1 MGFIETDFNPM
12 LAVIAERLD
21 TRQTVAQWQLKN
33 SQNFKAACTSATR
46 WFQWFCNIRPIALPT
61 SPFPSGCKSM
71 SGKSNGAKAD
81 PFHYWENQEPNAIG
95 ATQPEFLKV
104 LSGPTYIHLHDKDRS
119 RCRAATTLLHGNEPS
134 SLHAVWETLRR
145 GTQPVVDLHY
155 LIPSVDATK
164 QARGF
169 IYRMLP
175 HHKDLNRCF
184 KLPYGDTEQD
194 LLAQAIMQKLEKY
207 KPECVLDIH
216 SASGSSPSF
225 GVTTFMDDK
234 HDALVSLSTHRMIVT
249 DISLGALMEISDA
262 MMPTATIECGGSQDA
277 ESNLMAVDS
286 LIKYL
291 TYEDVLSNKH
301 TDMSLEF
308 FHNPMRLELLESSD
322 IAYGDHSQMESGVT
336 RLPDI
341 ENHNFGNVDSGHRLG
356 FIAGILSEHLKV
368 SDPNGN
374 EAIEDY
380 FELKEGVL
388 FPKRRLKF
396 FMVTT
401 NPEIARKDCLLY
413 LVLAD

>member
-1 MGFIETDFNPM
+1 MSEQIE
-12 LAVIAERLD
+12 
-21 TRQTVAQWQLKN
+21 
-33 SQNFKAACTSATR
+33 
-46 WFQWFCNIRPIALPT
+46 
-61 SPFPSGCKSM
+61 
-71 SGKSNGAKAD
+71 GAKSD
-81 PFHYWENQEPNAIG
+81 PFHYWENPEPNAIG
-95 ATQPEFLKV
+95 STPLEFLKA
-104 LSGPTYIHLHDKDRS
+104 LSGPTHIHLQGKDRS

-134 SLHAVWETLRR
+134 GLHAVWETLRR
-145 GTQPVVDLHY
+145 GIQPVVDMHY
-155 LIPSVDATK
+155 LIPSVDAAK
-164 QARGF
+164 QAPGF

-194 LLAQAIMQKLEKY
+194 LLAQAIMQKLEKF

-216 SASGSSPSF
+216 NTSGSSPSF

-234 HDALVSLSTHRMIVT
+234 HDALVSLFTHRMIVT

-262 MMPTATIECGGSQDA
+262 MMPTVTIECGGSQDA
-277 ESNLMAVDS
+277 ESNLMAVDG

-291 TYEDVLSNKH
+291 TYEHVLSNKH

-308 FHNPMRLELLESSD
+308 FHNPIRLELLESSD
-322 IAYGDHSQMESGVT
+322 IAYGDHSLMESGVT
-336 RLPDI
+336 LLPDI
-341 ENHNFGNVDSGHRLG
+341 ENHNFGYVDSGNRLG
-356 FIAGILSEHLKV
+356 FISGVLSEHLKV
-368 SDPNGN
+368 YGPSGE

-380 FELKEGVL
+380 FEVKEGAL

-413 LVLAD
+413 LVLSD